1 MMPLTMLGNG
11 ETASIKQIGGT
22 KDMKK
27 FLRGLGFI
35 IGENI
40 KIVSSS
46 GGNII
51 VQIKDSRVAVSKN
64 IANKIMISCG
74 KK

>member
-11 ETASIKQIGGT
+11 ETGLIKRIGG
-22 KDMKK
+22 KEDIKK
-27 FLRGLGFI
+27 FLGGLGFI
-35 IGENI
+35 TGEEV

-51 VQIKDSRVAVSKN
+51 VQVKDARVAVSKN
-64 IANKIMISCG
+64 IANKIMV
-74 KK
+74 